1 MEFLGSPFPGIR
13 HPGEHWQSAKL
24 FAKMLVTRLG
34 SGDFPQAAPPVART
48 NDQHVLA
55 PKLRHM
61 HQALTA
67 WQHEVDS

>member
-34 SGDFPQAAPPVART
+34 SGDFTQAGSSGCQ
-48 NDQHVLA
+48 D
-55 PKLRHM
+55 K
-61 HQALTA
+61 
-67 WQHEVDS
+67 